1 MLRLVKRP
9 HAAPNQV
16 PLLRQAKRGMRFAT
30 SRTSRRC
37 RSAFGV
43 MVRAVQVKA
52 LQVRATAELRF
63 RDRPET
69 PETFWRWDDAAIALL
84 AVLACQLIVM
94 GLI

>member
-9 HAAPNQV
+9 HPAPNRA
-16 PLLRQAKRGMRFAT
+16 PLLRQAMRGMRVAI

-37 RSAFGV
+37 RSAFGAV
-43 MVRAVQVKA
+43 VRAVQVKA

-84 AVLACQLIVM
+84 AVLFCQLIVM
-94 GLI
+94 GVI